1 MSGESQGERTPSSGS
16 PRSTKLPKELGE
28 RIKQQLD
35 VSQGEFAEVL
45 QLSRATISKFLNG
58 EAVDKES
65 AARIIDGL
73 ELRGIAL
80 EMSGVLPEPNFHRES
95 QSETPSSATRN
106 INTGG
111 GDYREITNQ
120 GTYVEGDYYNSPAA
134 KQTLLEAAAE
144 IQQLLEQLGQAY
156 SPATIE
162 GKMQLSS
169 AVIKQIEANTELR
182 GRVLQALETPNAPP
196 LDSFLHHPAANLVIT
211 TLRDWQANH
220 A

>member
-1 MSGESQGERTPSSGS
+1 MSEKSQDERTPPSGS

-28 RIKQQLD
+28 RIKQLLD

-45 QLSRATISKFLNG
+45 QLSRATVSKFLNG

-80 EMSGVLPEPNFHRES
+80 EMPGDLAGLNFHRES
-95 QSETPSSATRN
+95 QREKPLSAARN

-120 GTYVEGDYYNSPAA
+120 GTYVEGDYYNSLAA
-134 KQTLLEAAAE
+134 KQTLLEAATE

-169 AVIKQIEANTELR
+169 AVIRQIEADTELK
-182 GRVLQALETPNAPP
+182 GLVLQALETPNAPP